1 MVFASGAFFHAIGFG
16 GWLAQERVGL
26 VNVQTGVMA
35 QMPNI
40 SRSPGDVAR
49 VRHVTFSLITLFL
62 W

>member
-1 MVFASGAFFHAIGFG
+1 MRLGSV

-26 VNVQTGVMA
+26 VNVQLGVMA

-49 VRHVTFSLITLFL
+49 LRH
-62 W
+62 